1 MKAAINSIT
10 NLVDKYLSGINRTGN
25 CWNRFGNSQFEM
37 YLRISVLCHSF
48 SCSQKLKIF
57 ESRNEPPWK
66 QWDSRSTHE
75 KIFGS
80 THEKIFGNTKYSQEK
95 DLDPSNTHEKK
106 FRTNKIPTRK
116 NIEPTKQSQKHKR
129 TRIKRPVMVR
139 DRQNLAHSSFSKVSF
154 LRAKN
159 LLV

>member
-1 MKAAINSIT
+1 MKATINSIT
-10 NLVDKYLSGINRTGN
+10 NLVDRHLSGINRTGN

-75 KIFGS
+75 KIFG
-80 THEKIFGNTKYSQEK
+80 NTKYSQEK

-116 NIEPTKQSQKHKR
+116 NIEPTKQLQEHKC

-139 DRQNLAHSSFSKVSF
+139 DQQNLAHSSLSKVSF